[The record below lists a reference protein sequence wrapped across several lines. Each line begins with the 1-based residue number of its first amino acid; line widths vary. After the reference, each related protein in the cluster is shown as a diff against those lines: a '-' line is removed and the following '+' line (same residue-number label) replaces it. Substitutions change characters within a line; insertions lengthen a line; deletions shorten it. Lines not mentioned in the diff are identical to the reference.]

1 MTLLDMRKAT
11 SSTPILTKNRKNRKT
26 EKKQKKG
33 ETPQVWMPE
42 WSKGADLRSAVFAR
56 VGSNPTPDIFFSQ
69 VLKWQKKLKQIMGK
83 CK

>member
-1 MTLLDMRKAT
+1 MTLLDIRKAT
-11 SSTPILTKNRKNRKT
+11 SSTPILTKT
-26 EKKQKKG
+26 EKIEKQKKQKKG